1 MVGGILRRRR
11 LFILCCLT
19 TAVIYLSTF
28 SNLWRNTVAD
38 YHQTDSVFPVNTDKN
53 QGLQPS
59 DAQNPDLKNSHLN
72 AIENLKTRNLEL
84 QSQSIKWKSLSR
96 NQDAALQSQVNEIIK
111 LKSQVAEIK
120 NQISKVEAEVN
131 KTNEEV
137 HLQVTNDILSAE
149 NIKKSIPASAKDLSF
164 QSLRTSEDKE
174 VTNDI
179 LSAENIE
186 KSIPASAKDL
196 SLQSLRTSED
206 KEDTNDILSA
216 KNIEKSIP
224 VSAKDL
230 SFQSLRTSED
240 KEVTNDILSAENIEK
255 SIPVSA
261 KDLSL
266 QSLRTSEDK
275 EDNIIN
281 TKITDDVLPN
291 DFDLT
296 QEDMVPQ
303 FNNHLQV
310 SYQSMILF
318 GLVFLYRF
326 FLKFFCNPNFAQE
339 TKEIMEART
348 RRVNDYCITLA
359 EKNPITV
366 PYSYT
371 FP

>member
-186 KSIPASAKDL
+186 KSIP
-196 SLQSLRTSED
+196 
-206 KEDTNDILSA
+206 
-216 KNIEKSIP
+216 
-224 VSAKDL
+224 
-230 SFQSLRTSED
+230 
-240 KEVTNDILSAENIEK
+240 
-255 SIPVSA
+255 VSA

-281 TKITDDVLPN
+281 TKITDDVMPN

>member
-186 KSIPASAKDL
+186 KSIP
-196 SLQSLRTSED
+196 
-206 KEDTNDILSA
+206 
-216 KNIEKSIP
+216 
-224 VSAKDL
+224 
-230 SFQSLRTSED
+230 
-240 KEVTNDILSAENIEK
+240 
-255 SIPVSA
+255 VSA

-281 TKITDDVLPN
+281 TKITDDVMPN

-326 FLKFFCNPNFAQE
+326 FIKFFCNPNFAQE